1 MQGLLNLSSDEAN
14 VVKRVI
20 KWLGIMKGGDMN
32 WLEFVGWSDYDQR
45 TENDWM
51 IGIVAFK

>member
-14 VVKRVI
+14 LVKRVI